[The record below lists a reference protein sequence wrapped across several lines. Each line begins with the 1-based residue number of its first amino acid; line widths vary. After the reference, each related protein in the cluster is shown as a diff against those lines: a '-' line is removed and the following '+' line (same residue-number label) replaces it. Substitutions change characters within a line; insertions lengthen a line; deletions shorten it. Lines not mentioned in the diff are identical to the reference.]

1 MARWAVFPA
10 VVRSFWKVGRAF
22 AALGALLAFTCL
34 LIAPLAGAE
43 PGGKSALAVIQ
54 QRGILTVALYN
65 DFAPF
70 SNNGRGI
77 DVDLAEALA
86 AKLGVKMSPLWF
98 DAGDNMEDD
107 FRKMVWKGTPLG
119 FGPADVMIHV
129 PVDRE
134 YMARIEQVKI
144 FAPYHRERFAIGRQ
158 LEKLPN
164 LESLEPFEKL
174 PLAVEGDGLGA
185 LVMLSADNGRYRD
198 KLRVFKTIEAAI
210 DALKSGDVVAVLAQQ
225 GELEGGLK
233 EDARFAID
241 LPPHPVLKIRQWA
254 LGLAVKA
261 ESDDLAKALQRAMD
275 ELLMDGTVK
284 SIMQR
289 YGVKDRQP

>member
-1 MARWAVFPA
+1 MARRLGFPA
-10 VVRSFWKVGRAF
+10 VLYNFWRTGPASV
-22 AALGALLAFTCL
+22 ALGALAFACL
-34 LIAPLAGAE
+34 LMHSVAGAE
-43 PGGKSALAVIQ
+43 PVRMSALEKIQ
-54 QRGILTVALYN
+54 QRGILTVAMYK

-70 SNNGRGI
+70 SNSGQGI
-77 DVDLAEALA
+77 DVDLAAALA
-86 AKLGVKMSPLWF
+86 GKLGLKMSPLWF

-107 FRKMVWKGTPLG
+107 LRKMVWKGTPLG

-158 LEKLPN
+158 LEKLPT
-164 LESLEPFEKL
+164 LDTLEPFEKL
-174 PLAVEGDGLGA
+174 SLAVEGDSMGA

-198 KLRVFKTIEAAI
+198 KLRVFKTIEETI
-210 DALKSGDVVAVLAQQ
+210 DALKSGTVVAALAQQ

-233 EDARFAID
+233 EDSRFAID
-241 LPPHPVLKIRQWA
+241 LPPHPVLRMRQWA
-254 LGLAVKA
+254 VGLAVKT
-261 ESDDLAKALQRAMD
+261 ESDDLAKALQAAMN
-275 ELLMDGTVK
+275 ELLADGTVK

-289 YGVKDRQP
+289 YGVKYREP

>member
-1 MARWAVFPA
+1 MARRADFPA
-10 VVRSFWKVGRAF
+10 VLRSFWKVGHAS
-22 AALGALLAFTCL
+22 AALGALAFAFL
-34 LIAPLAGAE
+34 LIAPVASAE
-43 PGGKSALAVIQ
+43 PGEKSALEKIQ
-54 QRGILTVALYN
+54 ERGILTVALYKE
-65 DFAPF
+65 FAPF

-86 AKLGVKMSPLWF
+86 GKLGVKMSPLWF

-119 FGPADVMIHV
+119 FGPADVMIHA

-158 LEKLPN
+158 LEKLPT

-174 PLAVEGDGLGA
+174 SIAVEGESMGA

-198 KLRVFKTIEAAI
+198 KLRVFKTIEEAI
-210 DALKSGDVVAVLAQQ
+210 DALKSGTVVAALAQQ

-233 EDARFAID
+233 EDSRFAID
-241 LPPHPVLKIRQWA
+241 LPPHPVLKMRQWA
-254 LGLAVKA
+254 LGLAIKA
-261 ESDDLAKALQRAMD
+261 ESDDLAKALQGAMND
-275 ELLMDGTVK
+275 LLADGTVR
-284 SIMQR
+284 SIMLR
-289 YGVKDRQP
+289 HGVKHRLP